1 MSENLEKRDWLVR
14 TTDLF
19 NDLEVGVIY
28 NAPSIRA
35 NLREQHKDSIS
46 TPTMDKLLSAIID
59 AQEKG
64 LRFRVRE
71 RTRKLIQRDTATN
84 DKLYEIIEEDY

>member
-28 NAPSIRA
+28 NAPSIRD

-64 LRFRVRE
+64 LRFRVME